1 MVLGIGEGSLEITL
15 DKYSFAISDTI
26 NGKINLK
33 LNQAKKANSL
43 RVEFY
48 GEIIKR
54 TSKGGRTTQRVH
66 HVKAEISGERHYQPG
81 ESLSFSLKVPS
92 DINYPKPQGFI
103 ATLLAK
109 PRPQAWY
116 VHASLNSPM
125 QFDIN
130 KRVKVMVS
138 DAQGKPI

>member
-1 MVLGIGEGSLEITL
+1 MVLGIGEGSVEIIL
-15 DKYSFAISDTI
+15 DKYSFAIGDTI
-26 NGKINLK
+26 NGKVNLK

-48 GEIIKR
+48 GEILKR
-54 TSKGGRTTQRVH
+54 SGKSNHIQRVH

-109 PRPQAWY
+109 PRPQGWY

-130 KRVKVMVS
+130 KRVKVMIS